1 MNIKKTA
8 DLLINFAIK
17 RLAEILGIIIFIA
30 GIMLLLSLATYSP
43 EDPNFIFP
51 DGTKIKNIMKV
62 CILGNGLSSLTL
74 AKALVNQNIYVELIV
89 QKKNL
94 KIDQSRTLGISKSNI
109 EFFKKNII
117 NIEKLL
123 WKLKRIEIYTDNL
136 KNEKLLNFEN
146 NNEQIFSIIK
156 NHELYK
162 VLEKDLSKN
171 KYFTKKHLTN
181 KNLSFVNNY
190 GIIINCDYFHNFT
203 NNYFSKK
210 IIKKYNSI
218 AYTTIIRHKKILNN
232 IASQIFTKRGP
243 LAFLPI
249 SNTET
254 SIVYSVHNS
263 TEKENNISEL
273 INKYN
278 FKYEIIKIDKIDSFE
293 LKSLN
298 LRSYYHNNILAFGDL
313 LHKIHPLAG
322 QGFNMTIRDIKVLMN
337 IIKDKLDLGLPLD
350 SSVNKQFEK
359 NLKYKNFIFSNGV
372 DLIHEFFNIE
382 RKTNNNILSKSV
394 QFLGKNSSVNK
405 AFTKIADKGIL
416 F

>member
-1 MNIKKTA
+1 MN
-8 DLLINFAIK
+8 LIT
-17 RLAEILGIIIFIA
+17 LYHLIFIV
-30 GIMLLLSLATYSP
+30 
-43 EDPNFIFP
+43 
-51 DGTKIKNIMKV
+51 KIKNNMKV

-74 AKALVNQNIYVELIV
+74 AKALVNQNIYVELIT

-94 KIDQSRTLGISKSNI
+94 KIGQSRTLGISKSNI
-109 EFFKKNII
+109 DFFKKNII

-146 NNEQIFSIIK
+146 DNEQIFSIIK

-218 AYTTIIRHKKILNN
+218 AYTTTIRHKKILNN

-273 INKYN
+273 IKKYN
-278 FKYEIIKIDKIDSFE
+278 LKYEIIKIDKIDSFE

-350 SSVNKQFEK
+350 SSVNKEFEK
-359 NLKYKNFIFSNGV
+359 NLKHKNFIFSNGV

-394 QFLGKNSSVNK
+394 QFLGKNSSVNNI
-405 AFTKIADKGIL
+405 FTKIADKGIL
-416 F
+416 S

>member
-1 MNIKKTA
+1 
-8 DLLINFAIK
+8 
-17 RLAEILGIIIFIA
+17 
-30 GIMLLLSLATYSP
+30 
-43 EDPNFIFP
+43 
-51 DGTKIKNIMKV
+51 MKV

-74 AKALVNQNIYVELIV
+74 AKALVNQNIYVELITS
-89 QKKNL
+89 QKNL
-94 KIDQSRTLGISKSNI
+94 KIGQSRTLGISKSNI
-109 EFFKKNII
+109 EFFNKNII

-181 KNLSFVNNY
+181 KNLSFVNNN

-210 IIKKYNSI
+210 IIKRYNSI
-218 AYTTIIRHKKILNN
+218 AYTTTIRHKKILNN

-263 TEKENNISEL
+263 TEKENNKNNISEL
-273 INKYN
+273 IKKYN

-350 SSVNKQFEK
+350 SSVNMEFEK
-359 NLKYKNFIFSNGV
+359 NLKHKNFIFSNGV

-382 RKTNNNILSKSV
+382 RKIKNNILSKSV
-394 QFLGKNSSVNK
+394 QFLGKNSSVNNI
-405 AFTKIADKGIL
+405 FTKIADKGIL
-416 F
+416 S

>member
-1 MNIKKTA
+1 M
-8 DLLINFAIK
+8 
-17 RLAEILGIIIFIA
+17 R
-30 GIMLLLSLATYSP
+30 
-43 EDPNFIFP
+43 
-51 DGTKIKNIMKV
+51 V
-62 CILGNGLSSLTL
+62 CILGHGLSSLTL
-74 AKALVNQNIYVELIV
+74 AKALVNQNIYVELIT

-94 KIDQSRTLGISKSNI
+94 KIDQSRTLGISKSNTD
-109 EFFKKNII
+109 FFKKNII

-190 GIIINCDYFHNFT
+190 GIIINCNYFHNFT

-218 AYTTIIRHKKILNN
+218 AYTTTIRHKKILNN
-232 IASQIFTKRGP
+232 IALQIFTKRGP

-263 TEKENNISEL
+263 TEKENNRNNISEL
-273 INKYN
+273 IKKYN
-278 FKYEIIKIDKIDSFE
+278 FKYEIIKIDRIDNFE

-350 SSVNKQFEK
+350 SSVNKEFEK
-359 NLKYKNFIFSNGV
+359 NLKHKNFIFSNGV

-394 QFLGKNSSVNK
+394 QFLGKNSSVNNI
-405 AFTKIADKGIL
+405 FTKIADKGIL
-416 F
+416 S

>member
-1 MNIKKTA
+1 M
-8 DLLINFAIK
+8 
-17 RLAEILGIIIFIA
+17 R
-30 GIMLLLSLATYSP
+30 
-43 EDPNFIFP
+43 
-51 DGTKIKNIMKV
+51 V
-62 CILGNGLSSLTL
+62 CILGHGLSSLTL
-74 AKALVNQNIYVELIV
+74 AKALVNQNIYVELIT

-94 KIDQSRTLGISKSNI
+94 KIGQSRTLGISKSNI
-109 EFFKKNII
+109 DFFKKNII

-146 NNEQIFSIIK
+146 DNEQIFSIIK

-162 VLEKDLSKN
+162 FLEKDLSKN

-218 AYTTIIRHKKILNN
+218 AYTTTIRHKKILNN
-232 IASQIFTKRGP
+232 IALQIFTKRGP

-263 TEKENNISEL
+263 TEKENNRNNISEL
-273 INKYN
+273 IRKYN
-278 FKYEIIKIDKIDSFE
+278 FKYEIIKIDRIDNFE

-350 SSVNKQFEK
+350 SSVNKEFEK
-359 NLKYKNFIFSNGV
+359 NIKYKNFIFSNGV

-394 QFLGKNSSVNK
+394 QFLGKNSSVNNI
-405 AFTKIADKGIL
+405 FTKIADKGIL
-416 F
+416 S

>member
-1 MNIKKTA
+1 
-8 DLLINFAIK
+8 
-17 RLAEILGIIIFIA
+17 
-30 GIMLLLSLATYSP
+30 
-43 EDPNFIFP
+43 
-51 DGTKIKNIMKV
+51 MKV

-74 AKALVNQNIYVELIV
+74 AKALVNQNIYVDLIT

-94 KIDQSRTLGISKSNI
+94 KIGQSRTLGISKSNI
-109 EFFKKNII
+109 NFFKKNII
-117 NIEKLL
+117 DIEKLL

-136 KNEKLLNFEN
+136 KNEKLLNFKN

-162 VLEKDLSKN
+162 VLEKNLSKN
-171 KYFTKKHLTN
+171 KYFKKKYLTN
-181 KNLSFVNNY
+181 KNLSFVSNY
-190 GIIINCDYFHNFT
+190 EIIINCDYFHNFT
-203 NNYFSKK
+203 NNYFNKK
-210 IIKKYNSI
+210 IIKKYDSI
-218 AYTTIIRHKKILNN
+218 AYTTTIRHKKILNN
-232 IASQIFTKRGP
+232 IASQIFTRRGP

-254 SIVYSVHNS
+254 SIVYSVHSS

-273 INKYN
+273 IKKYN

-350 SSVNKQFEK
+350 SSVNKEFEQ
-359 NLKYKNFIFSNGV
+359 NLKHKNFIFSNGV

-405 AFTKIADKGIL
+405 VFTKIADKGIL
-416 F
+416 S